1 MFWARALLQRAS
13 ENRISKDVSS
23 LSLSNGGDR
32 FNLWNARVF
41 PSGIRIF
48 VRIMGL
54 LLVALA
60 VPFFINGLTDLG
72 LSATSA

>member
-13 ENRISKDVSS
+13 ENRISKDVSPRS
-23 LSLSNGGDR
+23 GDR